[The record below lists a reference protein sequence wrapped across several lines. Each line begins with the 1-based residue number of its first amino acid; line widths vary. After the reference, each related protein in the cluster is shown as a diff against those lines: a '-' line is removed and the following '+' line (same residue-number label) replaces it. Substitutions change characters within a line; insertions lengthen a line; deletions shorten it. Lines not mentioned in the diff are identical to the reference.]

1 MLSRKNN
8 GKAVLGKLGRRNER
22 GAWAVFLSNTG
33 HFLQGHEQLWQ
44 THTNQQHPEVTAE
57 PQRGWPEIQVGSVS
71 FLDSNQDFPK
81 LLHRRTRLQCGTPCI
96 SPLSLCGVNKP
107 PLPPLP
113 WTQFPCSF
121 HCFYCWQ
128 TMKIWSRNEDK
139 NLTNLSD
146 FSINWIVLPAWNAN
160 TWVFL

>member
-1 MLSRKNN
+1 MSVVHERCSWATLGISYKVMSSP
-8 GKAVLGKLGRRNER
+8 GKHIQTSSTLRWLLNLREADQRYRSALFP
-22 GAWAVFLSNTG
+22 FLI
-33 HFLQGHEQLWQ
+33 Q
-44 THTNQQHPEVTAE
+44 TRTSQSCCTE
-57 PQRGWPEIQVGSVS
+57 P
-71 FLDSNQDFPK
+71 
-81 LLHRRTRLQCGTPCI
+81 RLQCGMPCI
-96 SPLSLCGVNKP
+96 SSLSLCGVNKP